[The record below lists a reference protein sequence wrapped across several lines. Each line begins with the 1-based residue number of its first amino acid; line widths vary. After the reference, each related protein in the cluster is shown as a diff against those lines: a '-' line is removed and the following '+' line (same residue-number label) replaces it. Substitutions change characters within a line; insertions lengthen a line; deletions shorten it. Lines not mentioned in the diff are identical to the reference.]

1 MTGLLSWNESGRAA
15 LRARLEALDSK
26 VIPEVPGE
34 RRAAV
39 LISLCTIRGVPSV
52 VFTKRTET
60 VSTHKGH
67 VSFPGGMVDPGDEGP
82 VYTALRE
89 LNEELGVEADS
100 VGILGLMHDARAITG
115 VPVTPV
121 VGFLGDLDGLSGMRP
136 EPGEIADVFALS
148 LEEILDPEGSTLVT
162 YGTRGPYPVFNAGPA
177 PVWGL
182 TAWILAVFLR
192 EGCGLDVFEEVE
204 R

>member
-1 MTGLLSWNESGRAA
+1 MTPPFSLEVDFREDVRSRLAA
-15 LRARLEALDSK
+15 LDRVVL
-26 VIPEVPGE
+26 PEVEGE

-39 LISLCTIRGVPSV
+39 LISLCTQEGIPACL
-52 VFTKRTET
+52 FTQRTET

-82 VYTALRE
+82 VHTALRE
-89 LNEELGVEADS
+89 LQEELGVPGES
-100 VGILGLMHDARAITG
+100 VEILGLMHDARAITG

-121 VGFLGDLDGLSGMRP
+121 VGFLGEVGDLRDLVPQP
-136 EPGEIADVFALS
+136 EEIADVFTLS
-148 LEEILDPEGSTLVT
+148 CEQLLDPRESSLVT
-162 YGTRGPYPVFNAGPA
+162 YGTRGPYPVFNSGPA

-182 TAWILAVFLR
+182 TAWILAVFFR
-192 EGCGLDVFEEVE
+192 EGCGMDVFQDVS

>member
-1 MTGLLSWNESGRAA
+1 MTGTLSWDESDRDA
-15 LRARLEALDSK
+15 LRARLDGLDRK
-26 VIPEVPGE
+26 VIPEVPDE

-39 LISLCTIRGVPSV
+39 LISLCTLSGVPSV
-52 VFTKRTET
+52 LFTTRTET

-67 VSFPGGMVDPGDEGP
+67 VSFPGGMVDPGDEGS
-82 VYTALRE
+82 VCTALRE
-89 LNEELGVEADS
+89 LHEELGVKPES
-100 VGILGLMHDARAITG
+100 VEVLGLMHDARAITG

-121 VGFLGDLDGLSGMRP
+121 VGFLGALDGLSGFEPQP
-136 EPGEIADVFALS
+136 EEIAAVFALS
-148 LEEILDPEGSTLVT
+148 LDQLLDPEESTLVT